1 MKPKTGDDG
10 WNSTRDEGWNEP
22 EAVRLL
28 KSAGDLVTTF
38 EAMGARM
45 PQRELYHAR
54 LVAAH
59 DARDMADYR
68 DALNGYVEAARM
80 ASREAAR
87 QKTTRREDRARDHD

>member
-1 MKPKTGDDG
+1 MMHKTDDYG
-10 WNSTRDEGWNEP
+10 WKSRREQAWDEP

-28 KSAGDLVTTF
+28 KNAGDQVTIF
-38 EAMGARM
+38 EATGARM

-59 DARDMADYR
+59 DARDMAEYR
-68 DALNGYVEAARM
+68 DALNGYVEAARV

-87 QKTTRREDRARDHD
+87 QKTKRGFA

>member
-1 MKPKTGDDG
+1 MMHKTDDYG
-10 WNSTRDEGWNEP
+10 WKSMREQVWDEP

-28 KSAGDLVTTF
+28 KRAGDLVTSF
-38 EAMGARM
+38 EASGARM
-45 PQRELYHAR
+45 PQRKLYHAR

-59 DARDMADYR
+59 DARDMTDYR

-87 QKTTRREDRARDHD
+87 QKTKKGFA